1 MKITRQPLSLDQPMG
16 DHDDS
21 FLGEFIQDHR
31 EDDPLY
37 DVNQQSLKD
46 RIKQVLDELSHRER
60 EILRLRYGLVDG
72 YAYTL
77 EEVGQIFAVT
87 RERVRQIEAKAVR
100 KLQQPSR
107 SRTLASFLDIPHQ
120 NLQELAGEV

>member
-21 FLGEFIQDHR
+21 FFGEFIQDHR

-46 RIKQVLDELSHRER
+46 RIQRC
-60 EILRLRYGLVDG
+60 
-72 YAYTL
+72 A
-77 EEVGQIFAVT
+77 
-87 RERVRQIEAKAVR
+87 
-100 KLQQPSR
+100 
-107 SRTLASFLDIPHQ
+107 RT
-120 NLQELAGEV
+120 N

>member
-1 MKITRQPLSLDQPMG
+1 MG

-21 FLGEFIQDHR
+21 FFGEFIQDHR

-37 DVNQQSLKD
+37 DVNRQALKD
-46 RIKQVLDELSHRER
+46 RISEVLDELSYRER
-60 EILRLRYGLVDG
+60 EILKLRYGLVDG

-100 KLQQPSR
+100 KLQQPCKSR
-107 SRTLASFLDIPHQ
+107 CLASFVDHLPDGLPAT
-120 NLQELAGEV
+120 EPMEAT